1 MIPSLAYTEALRGNI
16 MAQRKPEEPITL
28 EQVLRLVEK
37 LSPED
42 QQKLLLTLDRN
53 SRSQEWRNLVAAVDE
68 DNKELPSL
76 SDEEIAEEVRAIKH
90 DRKSRSAQSSD

>member
-1 MIPSLAYTEALRGNI
+1 
-16 MAQRKPEEPITL
+16 
-28 EQVLRLVEK
+28 
-37 LSPED
+37 
-42 QQKLLLTLDRN
+42 
-53 SRSQEWRNLVAAVDE
+53 VAAVDE